1 MAFLIDEFRGQLT
14 GGGARANLF
23 ECEITNP
30 YGGDDQK
37 FTFMAKASQ
46 LPGDT
51 LGVIEV
57 PYFGRTMKVP
67 GNRTFAEWTV
77 TVINDEDFN
86 VRTGM
91 EQWMTTINSH
101 IANIGT
107 PSPLLQKSVGTIKQ
121 FSKDGSTLKTYQ
133 FIGIFPADISPIDVA
148 WDSNDTIEEFTV
160 TFQYDYWTD
169 VSNGVI

>member
-1 MAFLIDEFRGQLT
+1 MAFTIDSFRAQLT
-14 GGGARANLF
+14 GGGARSNLF
-23 ECEITNP
+23 ECEVTNP
-30 YGGDDQK
+30 FGGSEK

-57 PYFGRTMKVP
+57 PYFGRTMKVA

-77 TVINDEDFN
+77 TIINDEDFA
-86 VRTGM
+86 VRNGL
-91 EQWMTTINSH
+91 ERWMQSINSH

-107 PSPLLQKSVGTIKQ
+107 PSPLLQKSLGTIKQ
-121 FSKDGSTLKTYQ
+121 FGKGGDTLKTYS
-133 FIGIFPADISPIDVA
+133 FVGIFPVDLSPIDVA

-160 TFQYDYWTD
+160 TFQYDYWID
-169 VSNGVI
+169 VANAVV